1 MENTTDSCQVLVC
14 NIHWGSKANTSV
26 AKKPSNR
33 DELPDQISLD
43 IPAGVMTEI
52 QKKPAEEYLI
62 VESFVLNLL
71 YKKFGYEVNDYQI
84 WLPSKS

>member
-14 NIHWGSKANTSV
+14 NIHWGNKASTSV
-26 AKKPSNR
+26 AKKSNNK

-43 IPAGVMTEI
+43 IPAGVMAEI
-52 QKKPAEEYLI
+52 QKKPSEEYLI

-71 YKKFGYEVNDYQI
+71 YKKFGHEINDYQI
-84 WLPSKS
+84 WLPSKD